1 MKNVKTKK
9 FALASIVGAFLLS
22 AVALAVPAVYAA
34 SDNVTQDGPNFDP
47 VRREAME
54 QAVEASDYDA
64 WAALMKDSPRSE
76 EMLKVITKDNFDKF
90 AEAHELMEKA
100 RTINEEL
107 GFPGG
112 KMGKG
117 GFRGEKGEFSG
128 RGNCIVK

>member
-1 MKNVKTKK
+1 MNNVKTKK
-9 FALASIVGAFLLS
+9 FALASVVGAFLLS

-34 SDNVTQDGPNFDP
+34 SDNVQVRPNFDP
-47 VRREAME
+47 ARREAVE
-54 QAVEASDYDA
+54 QAVEVGDYDA
-64 WAALMKDSPRSE
+64 WAALMKDNPRAE

-107 GFPGG
+107 GLPGG

-117 GFRGEKGEFSG
+117 GPRDGG